1 MRYRLKHAFLFCL
14 LAFLLS
20 ASPMLAQDTLTVVG
34 SGLVNAAVASLAET
48 IETEAISITVTG
60 TTAGLDQFC
69 KGRADIAAA
78 SRAITAAE
86 DALCRADEVAYSE
99 FLIAHSILAFA
110 AHPTAPRQCLTE
122 SELDDLFKPSAAHQ
136 LRDWSSYDET
146 LDELPITFIV
156 PQDNQGAYVIL
167 DSLIAGDGLRRDALP
182 YEDPQEAMLQVSQTP
197 GAIAALPFSS
207 QLAAAE
213 SLVVLELASDTAD
226 CAAPSAENV
235 ENRHYSAAQPLFV
248 YVNQARLAQN
258 PALAAL
264 IGFITSQAAA
274 DGVAEAGFTPP
285 SRDTY
290 ALNAAILS
298 NDESG
303 RLISGAES
311 QFTIPP
317 NLSGHISISGSASAY
332 GLLNA
337 MAGQLTRQHE
347 QLNIDFSMSGQNAG
361 LRRLCADET
370 DIAVLESEL
379 AADALQACQDNSVSA
394 FPLPIGAQAAVLL
407 GNAADERASCLTTAH
422 IRTIWHTESA
432 GQIQDWADLDAT
444 FPEQKMT
451 LFGADAGDEYA
462 DMLMRAAG
470 QAIPPIRRDI
480 ETNRDP
486 LYRAAAVGN
495 VPGALAYMSWADYQ
509 RVLANEQA
517 NIQLVAV
524 DGGAGCIRPSKESI
538 TSGAYPLS
546 RSASLLVNE
555 GPLAEISLQSYL
567 WRLFSEEGWSRMEDE
582 GFVGINFV
590 DLAALRSSLETQFSL
605 AQAKAAEASETAED
619 ESESESEADSSD

>member
-1 MRYRLKHAFLFCL
+1 MRYRLKYAFLFCL
-14 LAFLLS
+14 LALLLS
-20 ASPMLAQDTLTVVG
+20 ASSMLAQDTALTVVG
-34 SGLVNAAVASLAET
+34 SGIVNAVVASLAEAV
-48 IETEAISITVTG
+48 ETESISLTTIG

-110 AHPTAPRQCLTE
+110 AHPTVPRQCLTA

-146 LDELPITFIV
+146 LGELPITFIV
-156 PQDNQGAYVIL
+156 PQDSQGAYVIL
-167 DSLIAGDGLRRDALP
+167 DDLIAGDGLRRDALP
-182 YEDPQEAMLQVSQTP
+182 YEDPQAAMLQVSQTP
-197 GAIAALPFSS
+197 GAIAALPFSG

-213 SLVVLELASDTAD
+213 SLVVLELDADDTAD

-235 ENRHYSAAQPLFV
+235 ENQRYSAAQPLFI
-248 YVNQARLAQN
+248 YVNQARLAQS

-274 DGVAEAGFTPP
+274 DGVVEAGFTPP

-298 NDESG
+298 NAESG

-317 NLSGHISISGSASAY
+317 SLSGHISISGSASAY

-337 MAGQLTRQHE
+337 IASELTRQHE
-347 QLNIDFSMSGQNAG
+347 QLTIDFSMSGQSAG

-379 AADALQACQDNSVSA
+379 AADALQACQDNNISA

-407 GNAADERASCLTTAH
+407 GNAADERASCLTTTH
-422 IRTIWHTESA
+422 IRTIWHVKST
-432 GQIQDWADLDAT
+432 GQIQAWSDLDAT
-444 FPEQKMT
+444 FPEQNMT
-451 LFGADAGDEYA
+451 LFGAAAGDEYA
-462 DMLMRAAG
+462 DMLMRTAG
-470 QAIPPIRRDI
+470 QAIPPLRRDI
-480 ETNRDP
+480 ETHRDP

-495 VPGALAYMSWADYQ
+495 VPGALTYMSWPDYQ
-509 RVLANEQA
+509 RALANEQT

-524 DGGAGCIRPSKESI
+524 DDGAGCIRPSKESI
-538 TSGAYPLS
+538 TSGAYPLA

-555 GPLAEISLQSYL
+555 GPLADISLQSYL
-567 WRLFSEEGWSRMEDE
+567 WRLFSEEGWSRMGDE

-605 AQAKAAEASETAED
+605 AQAAAEASETAEA
-619 ESESESEADSSD
+619 EIEADSAD

>member
-1 MRYRLKHAFLFCL
+1 MRYRLKHAFLFGL
-14 LAFLLS
+14 LALLLS
-20 ASPMLAQDTLTVVG
+20 ASPMLAQDSLTVVG
-34 SGLVNAAVASLAET
+34 SGIVSAAVASLAEA
-48 IETEAISITVTG
+48 IETESISITANG

-110 AHPTAPRQCLTE
+110 AHPDVPRQCLTE
-122 SELDDLFKPSAAHQ
+122 SELNELFKPSAAHQ

-167 DSLIAGDGLRRDALP
+167 DNLIAGDGLRRDALP

-207 QLAAAE
+207 QLAVDE
-213 SLVVLELASDTAD
+213 SLVVLELAAD
-226 CAAPSAENV
+226 AAACAAPSAENV

-248 YVNQARLAQN
+248 YVNQARLAQS

-264 IGFITSQAAA
+264 IGFISSQAAA
-274 DGVAEAGFTPP
+274 DGAAEAGFTPP
-285 SRDTY
+285 SRETY

-298 NDESG
+298 NAESG

-317 NLSGHISISGSASAY
+317 NLSGHISVSGSASAY

-347 QLNIDFSMSGQNAG
+347 QLNIDFGMSGQSAG
-361 LRRLCADET
+361 LRRLCAGET
-370 DIAVLESEL
+370 DIAVLESEP
-379 AADALQACQDNSVSA
+379 AADALQACQDNNISA
-394 FPLPIGAQAAVLL
+394 FPLPIGAQAVVLL
-407 GNAADERASCLTTAH
+407 GNAADERASCLTAAH
-422 IRTIWHTESA
+422 IRTIWRAKSD
-432 GQIQDWADLDAT
+432 GQIQDWSDLDAT
-444 FPEQKMT
+444 FPEQDMT
-451 LFGADAGDEYA
+451 LFGAAAGDEYA
-462 DMLMRAAG
+462 DMLMRRAG

-495 VPGALAYMSWADYQ
+495 VPGALA
-509 RVLANEQA
+509 
-517 NIQLVAV
+517 
-524 DGGAGCIRPSKESI
+524 
-538 TSGAYPLS
+538 
-546 RSASLLVNE
+546 
-555 GPLAEISLQSYL
+555 
-567 WRLFSEEGWSRMEDE
+567 
-582 GFVGINFV
+582 
-590 DLAALRSSLETQFSL
+590 
-605 AQAKAAEASETAED
+605 
-619 ESESESEADSSD
+619 

>member
-1 MRYRLKHAFLFCL
+1 MRYRLKHAFLFGL
-14 LAFLLS
+14 LALLLR
-20 ASPMLAQDTLTVVG
+20 ASPMLAQDTALTVVG
-34 SGLVNAAVASLAET
+34 SGIVSAAVASLAEA
-48 IETEAISITVTG
+48 IETESISITANG

-110 AHPTAPRQCLTE
+110 AHPDVPRQCLTE

-167 DSLIAGDGLRRDALP
+167 DDLIAGDGLRRDALP
-182 YEDPQEAMLQVSQTP
+182 YEDPQEAMRQVSQTP

-207 QLAAAE
+207 RLAGDE
-213 SLVVLELASDTAD
+213 SLVVLELAADAAD

-248 YVNQARLAQN
+248 YVNQARLAQS

-274 DGVAEAGFTPP
+274 DGAAEAGFTPP
-285 SRDTY
+285 SREAY

-298 NDESG
+298 NAESG

-311 QFTIPP
+311 QFTTPP
-317 NLSGHISISGSASAY
+317 NLSGHISISGSASAH

-347 QLNIDFSMSGQNAG
+347 QLTIDFGMSGQSAG

-379 AADALQACQDNSVSA
+379 AADALQACQDNNISA
-394 FPLPIGAQAAVLL
+394 FPLPIGAQAVVLL

-422 IRTIWHTESA
+422 IRTIWRAKSD
-432 GQIQDWADLDAT
+432 GQIQDWSDLDAT
-444 FPEQKMT
+444 FPEQDMT
-451 LFGADAGDEYA
+451 LFGAGAGDEYA
-462 DMLMRAAG
+462 DMLMRRAG
-470 QAIPPIRRDI
+470 HAIPPIRRGI
-480 ETNRDP
+480 ETHRDP

-495 VPGALAYMSWADYQ
+495 VPGALTYMSWADYQ

-546 RSASLLVNE
+546 RTASLLVNE
-555 GPLAEISLQSYL
+555 GSLADISLQSYL

-605 AQAKAAEASETAED
+605 AQAQAAAAEARETAED
-619 ESESESEADSSD
+619 EAEADSSD

>member
-1 MRYRLKHAFLFCL
+1 MRYRLKYAFLFCL

-20 ASPMLAQDTLTVVG
+20 AFPMLAQDTALTVVG
-34 SGLVNAAVASLAET
+34 SGIVNAVVASLAEA
-48 IETEAISITVTG
+48 IETEPISLTTTG
-60 TTAGLDQFC
+60 TTAGLDRFC
-69 KGRADIAAA
+69 KGRADIATA

-110 AHPTAPRQCLTE
+110 AHPDAPRQCLTA
-122 SELDDLFKPSAAHQ
+122 SELSDLFKPSAAHQ

-146 LDELPITFIV
+146 LGELPITFIV
-156 PQDNQGAYVIL
+156 PQDSQGAYVIL
-167 DSLIAGDGLRRDALP
+167 DDLIAGDGLRRDALP
-182 YEDPQEAMLQVSQTP
+182 YEDPQAAMLQVSQTP
-197 GAIAALPFSS
+197 GAIAALPFSG

-213 SLVVLELASDTAD
+213 SLVVMELDADDTAD

-235 ENRHYSAAQPLFV
+235 ENQRYSAAQPLFI
-248 YVNQARLAQN
+248 YVNQARLAQS

-274 DGVAEAGFTPP
+274 AGVAEAGFTPP

-298 NDESG
+298 NAESG

-317 NLSGHISISGSASAY
+317 SLSGHISISGSASAY

-337 MAGQLTRQHE
+337 IASELTRQHE
-347 QLNIDFSMSGQNAG
+347 QLTIDFSMSGQNAG

-379 AADALQACQDNSVSA
+379 AADALQACQDNNISA

-407 GNAADERASCLTTAH
+407 GNAADERASCLTTTH
-422 IRTIWHTESA
+422 IRTIWHAKST
-432 GQIQDWADLDAT
+432 GQIQAWSDLDAS
-444 FPEQKMT
+444 FPEQNMT
-451 LFGADAGDEYA
+451 LFGAAAGDEYA
-462 DMLMRAAG
+462 DMLMRTAG
-470 QAIPPIRRDI
+470 QAIPPLRRDI
-480 ETNRDP
+480 ETDRDP

-495 VPGALAYMSWADYQ
+495 VPGALTYMSWPDYQ
-509 RVLANEQA
+509 RALANEQT

-524 DGGAGCIRPSKESI
+524 DDGAGCIRPSKESI
-538 TSGAYPLS
+538 TSGAYPLA

-555 GPLAEISLQSYL
+555 GSLADISLQSYL
-567 WRLFSEEGWSRMEDE
+567 WRLFSEEGWSRMGDE

-605 AQAKAAEASETAED
+605 AQAAAEASETAEA
-619 ESESESEADSSD
+619 EIEADSAD

>member
-1 MRYRLKHAFLFCL
+1 MRYRLKHAFLFGL
-14 LAFLLS
+14 LALLLR
-20 ASPMLAQDTLTVVG
+20 ASPMLAQDTALTVVG
-34 SGLVNAAVASLAET
+34 SGIVSAAVASLAEA
-48 IETEAISITVTG
+48 IETESISVTAKG

-110 AHPTAPRQCLTE
+110 AHPDVPRQCLTE

-167 DSLIAGDGLRRDALP
+167 DDLIAGDGLRRDALP
-182 YEDPQEAMLQVSQTP
+182 YEDPQEAMRQVSQTP

-207 QLAAAE
+207 RLAGDE
-213 SLVVLELASDTAD
+213 SLVVLELAADAAD

-235 ENRHYSAAQPLFV
+235 ENRHYRAAQPLFV
-248 YVNQARLAQN
+248 YVNQARLAQS

-274 DGVAEAGFTPP
+274 DGAAEAGFTPP
-285 SRDTY
+285 SREAY

-298 NDESG
+298 NAESG

-317 NLSGHISISGSASAY
+317 SLSGHISISGSASAH

-347 QLNIDFSMSGQNAG
+347 QLTIDFGMSGQSAG

-379 AADALQACQDNSVSA
+379 AADALQACQDNNISA
-394 FPLPIGAQAAVLL
+394 FPLPIGAQAVVLL

-422 IRTIWHTESA
+422 IRTIWRAKSD
-432 GQIQDWADLDAT
+432 GQIQDWSDLDAT
-444 FPEQKMT
+444 FPEQDMT
-451 LFGADAGDEYA
+451 LFGAGAGDEYA
-462 DMLMRAAG
+462 DMLMRRAG
-470 QAIPPIRRDI
+470 QAIPPIRRGI
-480 ETNRDP
+480 ETRRDP

-495 VPGALAYMSWADYQ
+495 VPGALTYMSWADYQ

-524 DGGAGCIRPSKESI
+524 DDGAGCIRPSKESI

-546 RSASLLVNE
+546 RTASLLVNE
-555 GPLAEISLQSYL
+555 GSLAEISLQSYL

-605 AQAKAAEASETAED
+605 AQAQAAAASETAED
-619 ESESESEADSSD
+619 EAEADSSD

>member
-1 MRYRLKHAFLFCL
+1 MRHRLKHAFLFGL
-14 LAFLLS
+14 LALLLS
-20 ASPMLAQDTLTVVG
+20 ASPMLAQDTALTVVG
-34 SGLVNAAVASLAET
+34 SGIVSAAVVSLAEAS
-48 IETEAISITVTG
+48 ETESISITANG

-110 AHPTAPRQCLTE
+110 AHPDVPRQCLTE

-167 DSLIAGDGLRRDALP
+167 DDLIAGDGLRRDALP
-182 YEDPQEAMLQVSQTP
+182 YEDPQEAMRQVSQTP

-207 QLAAAE
+207 QLAGDE
-213 SLVVLELASDTAD
+213 SLVVLELAADAAD

-235 ENRHYSAAQPLFV
+235 ENRHYRAAQPLFV
-248 YVNQARLAQN
+248 YVNQARLAQS

-274 DGVAEAGFTPP
+274 DGAAEAGFTPP
-285 SRDTY
+285 SREAY

-298 NDESG
+298 NAESG

-317 NLSGHISISGSASAY
+317 SLSGHISISGSASAH

-347 QLNIDFSMSGQNAG
+347 QLTIDFGMSGQSAG

-379 AADALQACQDNSVSA
+379 AADALQACQDNNISA
-394 FPLPIGAQAAVLL
+394 FPLPIGAQAVVLL

-422 IRTIWHTESA
+422 IRTIWRAKSD
-432 GQIQDWADLDAT
+432 GQIQDWSDLDAT
-444 FPEQKMT
+444 FPEQDMT
-451 LFGADAGDEYA
+451 LFGAGAGDEYA
-462 DMLMRAAG
+462 DMLMRRAG
-470 QAIPPIRRDI
+470 QAIPPIRRGI
-480 ETNRDP
+480 ETHRDP
-486 LYRAAAVGN
+486 LYRTAAVGN
-495 VPGALAYMSWADYQ
+495 VPGALTYMSWADYQ

-546 RSASLLVNE
+546 RTASLLVNE
-555 GPLAEISLQSYL
+555 GSLAEISLQSYL
-567 WRLFSEEGWSRMEDE
+567 WRLFSEEGWSRMGDE

-605 AQAKAAEASETAED
+605 AQAQAAAAEASETAED
-619 ESESESEADSSD
+619 EAEADSSD